1 MFYIEKNDKPN
12 WLEKKLNLIR
22 IQDNTII
29 LPITKETGNKK
40 IEKLAQKTRK
50 VIQKYSNSKKI
61 VLSKEMYN
69 EQIYLNYLNTYG
81 LEIQDGR
88 WLFEILLPDTIEYII
103 NKKKIEKTN
112 ISIMINDLTEIEL
125 ENIKTLAR
133 KYKSINI
140 VTNHIEKF
148 KKLQKQLQE
157 EYGIIITI
165 TNNKKKSLMKSQI
178 ILNIDFPNELIN
190 KYNIQD
196 EAIIVNLKAKIKINR
211 KRFNGLNISNYEID
225 FREDKKNNKALNSK
239 YNLRDLYESE
249 LYKKQR
255 ISEIRRKI
263 KNDKVCIKRLILN
276 NGEL

>member
-50 VIQKYSNSKKI
+50 VIQKYSNSKKVI
-61 VLSKEMYN
+61 LSKEMHN

-225 FREDKKNNKALNSK
+225 FREDKKNNKALSSK

-249 LYKKQR
+249 LYRKQR

>member
-40 IEKLAQKTRK
+40 IEKLAQKTRE
-50 VIQKYSNSKKI
+50 VIQKYSNSKKVI
-61 VLSKEMYN
+61 LSKEMHN

-165 TNNKKKSLMKSQI
+165 ANNKKKSLMKSQI

-196 EAIIVNLKAKIKINR
+196 EAIIVNLKAKIKINS

-225 FREDKKNNKALNSK
+225 FREDKKNNKALSSK

-249 LYKKQR
+249 LYRKQR

>member
-50 VIQKYSNSKKI
+50 VIQKYSNSKKVI
-61 VLSKEMYN
+61 LSKEMHN

-196 EAIIVNLKAKIKINR
+196 EAIIVNLKAKIKINS

-225 FREDKKNNKALNSK
+225 FREDKKNNKALSSK

-249 LYKKQR
+249 LYRKQR

>member
-40 IEKLAQKTRK
+40 IEKLAQKTRE
-50 VIQKYSNSKKI
+50 VIQKYSNSKKVI
-61 VLSKEMYN
+61 LSKEMHN

-196 EAIIVNLKAKIKINR
+196 ESIIVNLKAKIKINS

-225 FREDKKNNKALNSK
+225 FREDKKNNKALSSK